1 MDIVDYIKKNY
12 PKIVFEPVQF
22 EKSLTRALG
31 FIVTENKLVIG
42 FINSNGKMCKL
53 IEPIDLDKLSNE
65 NFMNIVNNLPVLK
78 GFTEKDKTRIVRIF
92 SNTVTTI
99 SKDEHENIVEDL
111 KRRLAQ
117 LELNLKTKQDEYNIF
132 YDSQSDKIVLIEK
145 EYEEKLNQIKQQY
158 QDALLQI
165 EKYKSQIVDQNQMI
179 VDGINKYK
187 EEVKGY
193 IEGKDLQMLDLQK
206 LYDKGVEERGELE
219 NRLESLLK
227 NEKQCLGDIE
237 KNKDVISECDLK
249 ITKKQEEISILNQ
262 SITVIT
268 EELSKLKEELSKS
281 EMKAILLQ
289 GYRQRCKEKV
299 LNEKDQIIQSI
310 QDYNK
315 KWLDWSENVKSDVN
329 DYKRKML
336 SELIT
341 AQDALKSVLEDAKM
355 RSSSEKEIQQLK
367 QNIVDIENA
376 LKQTI
381 SEQLSELSSKEERI
395 KFLEQERLDLERKNE
410 ELENTC
416 SDAKGRLNSDIK
428 RQSDTIKQ
436 RDLQISELQSELERV
451 RSLLQQNNNTRVE
464 VQVDYDNCYNI
475 VKNFIALNNI
485 FYRKMEIVQKLDNI
499 IKNNIQIFT
508 HLNESIK
515 RSIAEKFEKV
525 RIEISNHIN
534 FLNLAEYINSPNVQ
548 YLKSKS
554 TREYVPPTFC
564 NELVNLIDY
573 WNVNKLKYR
582 EQDRI
587 LTNIYEDLSG
597 AVRVYIR
604 IKPMIGVEQKM
615 NTVSIETIENKK
627 QKLLTIDC
635 TEKTVDQD
643 EKSGK
648 KTFGEFYG
656 IFDDTFTNLD
666 VYTGQSNS
674 AEFNKTKTKVDLDS
688 LVESSDTISPGV
700 YNSFKQV
707 EDGYSIVIFGYGLS
721 GSGKTMTL
729 LGSKGIPGLLHYGLD
744 NLQNVSNIRLKYLFE
759 QYYSLININFN
770 KVTGKIHNLIN
781 KVPQLKEFSKDETEI
796 FAKRIPSYI
805 NVDNLKVEDI
815 YSLTD
820 IIDNYRKEVGRIRA
834 TPNNPAS
841 SRSHLYFVFEITFA
855 NGKTGF
861 ISIVDTAGRESPLDI
876 FNTFIDTSKTK
887 LASIMAPPP
896 VGGEGKIADTMR
908 SDLKDSYLPK
918 DIFEILKQGFYIN
931 ETINHLIYYFNEKN
945 YRQHKVVLQVQDTEK
960 YNPLK
965 YYIRPQDEEKSI
977 NSNNNCLMIP
987 ILKFLDTLTNKNKQE
1002 VDWRPT
1008 KFITICTVRQEEKYC
1023 DQTFET
1029 LQFAQSIKST

>member
-65 NFMNIVNNLPVLK
+65 NFMNIINNLPVLK

-99 SKDEHENIVEDL
+99 SKDEQENIVEDL

-187 EEVKGY
+187 SEVKSY
-193 IEGKDLQMLDLQK
+193 IEGKDLQMQDLQK

-227 NEKQCLGDIE
+227 NEKQCLDDIE
-237 KNKDVISECDLK
+237 KNKDIISEWDLK
-249 ITKKQEEISILNQ
+249 LNKKQEEINLLNQ

-268 EELSKLKEELSKS
+268 EELNKLKEELSKS

-289 GYRQRCKEKV
+289 GYKQRCKEKV
-299 LNEKDQIIQSI
+299 LKEKDQIIQSI

-315 KWLDWSENVKSDVN
+315 KWLDWSENIKSDVN
-329 DYKRKML
+329 TYKRKIL

-341 AQDALKSVLEDAKM
+341 AQDTLKSILEDAKT
-355 RSSSEKEIQQLK
+355 RPNSEKEIQQLK

-428 RQSDTIKQ
+428 RQSDIIKQ
-436 RDLQISELQSELERV
+436 RDLQISELQNELEKV

-515 RSIAEKFEKV
+515 KSIAEKFEKV

-635 TEKTVDQD
+635 TGKTDQD
-643 EKSGK
+643 EKGGK

-674 AEFNKTKTKVDLDS
+674 TEFNKTKTKVDLDS

-781 KVPQLKEFSKDETEI
+781 KVPQLKDFSKDETEI

-834 TPNNPAS
+834 TPNNPVS

-861 ISIVDTAGRESPLDI
+861 ISIVDTAGRESPIDI

-896 VGGEGKIADTMR
+896 VGGEGKVADTMR

-945 YRQHKVVLQVQDTEK
+945 YRQHKIVLQAQDTEK

-965 YYIRPQDEEKSI
+965 YYIKPQDEEKTI

-1002 VDWRPT
+1002 ADWRPT
-1008 KFITICTVRQEEKYC
+1008 KFITICTIRQEEKYC
-1023 DQTFET
+1023 TQTFET